1 MGICNKFK
9 GYVINSYDFELQGSE
24 NQVLPLT
31 WLVALTTVQHYRAD
45 WWVRLAIN
53 DTELGTERVQA
64 YTR

>member
-45 WWVRLAIN
+45 
-53 DTELGTERVQA
+53 
-64 YTR
+64 